1 MYNYNV
7 LSYYNGV
14 NTKTKNT
21 IRNHNHNKIS
31 NWSLGPIYEVA
42 GYLQGFLTC
51 KWCRAFRLNF
61 IYLKP
66 YYWKF
71 GHSLYIKRTLSGVP
85 KLTSYI
91 FLYNGPLFSGHV
103 LLSRLLG
110 RSRRCPLNRSFT
122 VSASRLP
129 STGLFGADTVPLLH
143 PHKILS
149 DVNLFPGAFS
159 FSRAKWYIMVLWQK
173 YPSLPR
179 EGPIFLPFWISLECP
194 DEHLCQV
201 WCLYS
206 KVPKKKTV
214 AEPLYY
220 LIWHTESWNLTC
232 RIFKIQDFTCRILK
246 MRDLTCRILKI
257 QDLTC
262 RILKIRDVKNRILK
276 IRDLIYR
283 ILKFQDLT
291 RRILNVW
298 HAESSKFTE
307 IWQTESWK
315 FEIWHTESWINFKIW
330 HAKSWNFKVWHAGS
344 WNFKI
349 WHAESR
355 KFQYLTCR
363 ILKIQDLTCRIL
375 KIRDLTCRTL
385 NIQDLTCRILKLF
398 LVYAISSPSS
408 ISSATTSITSS
419 ATFYF
424 IGPIFSFLYRIR
436 MMSQTIKPTNR
447 AFSARH
453 HSRGFNNLVLSIA
466 LIIRSSRIRSSS
478 FWSFQPPCIS

>member
-21 IRNHNHNKIS
+21 IRNHNRNKIS

-66 YYWKF
+66 YYWIF

-103 LLSRLLG
+103 VLSRLLG

-129 STGLFGADTVPLLH
+129 STGLFGADTVPLLQ

-173 YPSLPR
+173 CPSPPPWRSDFFALLNLSGMSRRTSVPSLM
-179 EGPIFLPFWISLECP
+179 LVLQSA
-194 DEHLCQV
+194 
-201 WCLYS
+201 
-206 KVPKKKTV
+206 KKIKTV

-220 LIWHTESWNLTC
+220 LIDTQNLEIWHAESLKFKILHAESWKC
-232 RIFKIQDFTCRILK
+232 EIWHAESWKFKI
-246 MRDLTCRILKI
+246 
-257 QDLTC
+257 
-262 RILKIRDVKNRILK
+262 
-276 IRDLIYR
+276 
-283 ILKFQDLT
+283 
-291 RRILNVW
+291 W
-298 HAESSKFTE
+298 HAESSKFE
-307 IWQTESWK
+307 IW
-315 FEIWHTESWINFKIW
+315 
-330 HAKSWNFKVWHAGS
+330 
-344 WNFKI
+344 
-349 WHAESR
+349 
-355 KFQYLTCR
+355 
-363 ILKIQDLTCRIL
+363 
-375 KIRDLTCRTL
+375 
-385 NIQDLTCRILKLF
+385 
-398 LVYAISSPSS
+398 
-408 ISSATTSITSS
+408 
-419 ATFYF
+419 
-424 IGPIFSFLYRIR
+424 
-436 MMSQTIKPTNR
+436 
-447 AFSARH
+447 
-453 HSRGFNNLVLSIA
+453 
-466 LIIRSSRIRSSS
+466 
-478 FWSFQPPCIS
+478 